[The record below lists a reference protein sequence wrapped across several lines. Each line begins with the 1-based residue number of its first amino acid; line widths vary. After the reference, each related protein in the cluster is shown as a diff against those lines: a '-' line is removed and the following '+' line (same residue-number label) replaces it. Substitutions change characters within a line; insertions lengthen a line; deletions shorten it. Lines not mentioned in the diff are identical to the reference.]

1 VERGEAVSAA
11 FWVWFGIAIYI
22 AAGLGI
28 ALMARRQL
36 GRGVSEFF
44 LANRKVGGFVSAL
57 TYSATTYSAFMM
69 IGLAGLTYLTGVG
82 ALGFELTYL
91 CGMFMMVFFLP
102 RFWLVGKKYGYV
114 SPMELLSDRYQNR
127 GVGATA
133 AILALV
139 FLVPYGAVQLV
150 GVGYLMS
157 GVSGGVIAVGWGIVI
172 AAVCAIA
179 WSSIAGLRSVAW
191 TDAFQA
197 IIMITV
203 SAAVLGVVIN
213 ALGGF
218 GSFFA
223 RLESG
228 VPGLLTVPTAGG
240 SWNINMFIGLALP
253 WLFFLIS
260 NPQVSQRLFIP
271 KSVTAMKQM
280 LGGFLIFGFLYTLIS
295 VLWGFSARL
304 LVPGL
309 ENADLATPTML
320 ALPIIPTAL
329 AIVVMIGITAAAI
342 STIDSILLTL
352 SSVWARDIHKGLIN
366 RKVSERRE
374 LRVGQWVI
382 PIMAVIAF
390 VFAWWAAGIYPF
402 EQAGGAFDR
411 MIAPLSSAA
420 SAGLLMAVPTIF
432 GAFFWKRGT
441 ALGAMISMIAGA
453 TLVLV
458 LQVGGWKPLGWWP
471 GVWGFVVCVPLF
483 IGISLATKPPK
494 DKAEEF
500 IGYLKV
506 ALKKGR
512 FI

>member
-1 VERGEAVSAA
+1 VSAT

-22 AAGLGI
+22 IAGLVI
-28 ALMARRQL
+28 AVMARRRL
-36 GRGVSEFF
+36 GAGVSEFF

-69 IGLAGLTYLTGVG
+69 IGLAGLTYMSGVG

-102 RFWLVGKKYGYV
+102 RFWLVGRKYGYV
-114 SPMELLSDRYQNR
+114 SPMELLSDRYQSR
-127 GVGATA
+127 WVGATT

-139 FLVPYGAVQLV
+139 FLVPYGAVQLM
-150 GVGYLMS
+150 GVGYLMNGIS
-157 GVSGGVIAVGWGIVI
+157 QGAIPVVAGIIIAV
-172 AAVCAIA
+172 VCAIA
-179 WSSIAGLRSVAW
+179 WSNIAGMRSVAW

-197 IIMITV
+197 LVMIVT
-203 SAAVLGVVIN
+203 SAAILGVVVA

-218 GSFFA
+218 GSFFGK
-223 RLESG
+223 LEAAS
-228 VPGLLTVPTAGG
+228 PGLLTVPTAKGAF
-240 SWNINMFIGLALP
+240 SINMFIGLALP

-280 LGGFLIFGFLYTLIS
+280 LGGFLVFGFIYTLIS
-295 VLWGFSARL
+295 VLWGFGATL

-309 ENADLATPTML
+309 ENADLAAPTLL
-320 ALPIIPTAL
+320 ALPLIPMGL

-366 RKVSERRE
+366 PKVSEVGE

-382 PIMAVIAF
+382 PIMAIIAF
-390 VFAWWAAGIYPF
+390 VFAWWAAGKT
-402 EQAGGAFDR
+402 GLAF

-432 GAFFWKRGT
+432 GAFFWKRAT
-441 ALGAMISMIAGA
+441 ATGAIISCIVGA
-453 TLVLV
+453 IVVL
-458 LQVGGWKPLGWWP
+458 LFQVTGWKPLGWWP
-471 GVWGFVVCVPLF
+471 GTWGFIVCVILF
-483 IGISLATKPPK
+483 VGVSLATKPPG

-500 IGYLKV
+500 ISYLRG
-506 ALKKGR
+506 ALAKGN

>member
-1 VERGEAVSAA
+1 MSAA
-11 FWVWFGIAIYI
+11 FWVWFGIAVYI

-28 ALMARRQL
+28 ALMARRRL
-36 GRGVSEFF
+36 GGGVSEFF
-44 LANRKVGGFVSAL
+44 LASRKVGGFVSAL

-69 IGLAGLTYLTGVG
+69 IGLAGLTYRSGVG

-139 FLVPYGAVQLV
+139 FLVPYGAIQLM
-150 GVGYLMS
+150 GVGYLMNGIS
-157 GVSGGVIAVGWGIVI
+157 QGVIPVI
-172 AAVCAIA
+172 AGIIIAVVCAIA

-203 SAAVLGVVIN
+203 SAAVLGVVIH

-218 GSFFA
+218 GSFFD
-223 RLESG
+223 RLESA

-240 SWNINMFIGLALP
+240 AFSINMFIGLALP

-280 LGGFLIFGFLYTLIS
+280 LGGFLIFGFIYTLIS
-295 VLWGFSARL
+295 VLWGFSATL

-309 ENADLATPTML
+309 ENPDLATPTL
-320 ALPIIPTAL
+320 LTLPIIPTGL
-329 AIVVMIGITAAAI
+329 AIMVMIGITAAAI

-352 SSVWARDIHKGLIN
+352 SSVWARDIHRGLIN
-366 RKVSERRE
+366 PRVSEKGQ

-390 VFAWWAAGIYPF
+390 LFAWWVA
-402 EQAGGAFDR
+402 EQPGGSLEL
-411 MIAPLSSAA
+411 MISPLASAA

-441 ALGAMISMIAGA
+441 AFGAMISMVVGA
-453 TLVLV
+453 IIVLV
-458 LQVGGWKPLGWWP
+458 FQVTGWKPLGWWP

-483 IGISLATKPPK
+483 IGISLATKPPRNR
-494 DKAEEF
+494 AEEF
-500 IGYLKV
+500 IGYLKG

>member
-1 VERGEAVSAA
+1 MSAA

-22 AAGLGI
+22 AAGLAI
-28 ALMARRQL
+28 AIMARRQL
-36 GRGVSEFF
+36 GAGVSEFF
-44 LANRKVGGFVSAL
+44 LANRKLGGFLSAM

-69 IGLAGLTYLTGVG
+69 IGLAGLTYFHGVG

-114 SPMELLSDRYQNR
+114 SPIELLSDRYQNR

-139 FLVPYGAVQLV
+139 FLVPYGAAQLV
-150 GVGYLMS
+150 GIGFLMN
-157 GVSGGVIAVGWGIVI
+157 GVSGGVIPVVVGIIIAV
-172 AAVCAIA
+172 VCAIA

-203 SAAVLGVVIN
+203 SAAVLGVVVN

-218 GSFFA
+218 GEFFSK
-223 RLESG
+223 LESS
-228 VPGLLTVPTAGG
+228 VPELLTVPTAGG
-240 SWNINMFIGLALP
+240 SWNLNMFIGYSLP

-280 LGGFLIFGFLYTLIS
+280 LGGFLIFGFIYTLIS
-295 VLWGFSARL
+295 VLWGFSATL
-304 LVPGL
+304 LVPGVEKQGL
-309 ENADLATPTML
+309 VTPTL
-320 ALPIIPTAL
+320 LSSSVIPTAL
-329 AIVVMIGITAAAI
+329 AIIVMIGITAAAI

-366 RKVSERRE
+366 REVSAKGE

-390 VFAWWAAGIYPF
+390 LFAWWVAEQPGNIF
-402 EQAGGAFDR
+402 ELT
-411 MIAPLSSAA
+411 ITSLSVAA

-432 GAFFWKRGT
+432 GTFFWKRGT
-441 ALGAMISMIAGA
+441 AIGAMVSMIAGA
-453 TLVLV
+453 IIVLV
-458 LQVGGWKPLGWWP
+458 LQLGGWKPLGWWP
-471 GVWGFVVCVPLF
+471 GVWGFIVCVPLF
-483 IGISLATKPPK
+483 IIVSLATKPPRE
-494 DKAEEF
+494 KAEEF
-500 IGYLKV
+500 IGYLRG

>member
-1 VERGEAVSAA
+1 MSAA

-22 AAGLGI
+22 AVGLAI
-28 ALMARRQL
+28 AIIARRQL
-36 GRGVSEFF
+36 GAGMSEFF
-44 LANRKVGGFVSAL
+44 LANRRLGGFISAL

-69 IGLAGLTYLTGVG
+69 IGLAGLTYFSGVG

-114 SPMELLSDRYQNR
+114 SPMELLSDRYQSK

-139 FLVPYGAVQLV
+139 FLVPYGAVQLM
-150 GVGYLMS
+150 GVGYLMNGIS
-157 GVSGGVIAVGWGIVI
+157 QGVIPVVAGIIIAV
-172 AAVCAIA
+172 VCAIA

-197 IIMITV
+197 LIMIVV
-203 SAAVLGVVIN
+203 SAAVLGVVVA

-218 GSFFA
+218 GSFFGK
-223 RLESG
+223 LESA
-228 VPGLLTVPTAGG
+228 VPGLLTVPAAKGA
-240 SWNINMFIGLALP
+240 WNINMFIGLALP

-280 LGGFLIFGFLYTLIS
+280 LGGFLIFGFLYTLVS
-295 VLWGFSARL
+295 VLWGFSATL

-309 ENADLATPTML
+309 EKGDLATPTLL
-320 ALPIIPTAL
+320 ALPIIPMGL
-329 AIVVMIGITAAAI
+329 AIIVMIGITAAAI

-366 RKVSERRE
+366 PKISEAGE

-382 PIMAVIAF
+382 PIMAIIAF
-390 VFAWWAAGIYPF
+390 VFAWWAAGKT
-402 EQAGGAFDR
+402 GLAF
-411 MIAPLSSAA
+411 MIAPLSAAA

-432 GAFFWKRGT
+432 GAFFWKRAT
-441 ALGAMISMIAGA
+441 ATGAIVSCIVGA
-453 TLVLV
+453 IVVL
-458 LQVGGWKPLGWWP
+458 LFQITGWKPLGWWP
-471 GVWGFVVCVPLF
+471 GVWGFIVCVVLF
-483 IGISLATKPPK
+483 IGVSLATKPPK
-494 DKAEEF
+494 EKAEEF
-500 IGYLKV
+500 IGYLRE
-506 ALKKGR
+506 ALAKGK

>member
-1 VERGEAVSAA
+1 MSTT

-22 AAGLGI
+22 AVGLAI
-28 ALMARRQL
+28 AVMARRGL
-36 GRGVSEFF
+36 GAGMSEFF

-69 IGLAGLTYLTGVG
+69 IGLAGLTYLSGVG

-102 RFWLVGKKYGYV
+102 RFWLVGRKYGYV
-114 SPMELLSDRYQNR
+114 SPMELLSDRYQSK

-139 FLVPYGAVQLV
+139 FLVPYSAVQLM
-150 GVGYLMS
+150 GVGYLVNGIS
-157 GVSGGVIAVGWGIVI
+157 QGAIPVVAGIIIAVF
-172 AAVCAIA
+172 CAIA
-179 WSSIAGLRSVAW
+179 WSNIAGLRSVAW

-197 IIMITV
+197 LIMIGT
-203 SAAVLGVVIN
+203 SAAVLGFVV
-213 ALGGF
+213 ALLGGF
-218 GSFFA
+218 GSFFGK
-223 RLESG
+223 LESAA
-228 VPGLLTVPTAGG
+228 PGLLTVPTAKGA
-240 SWNINMFIGLALP
+240 WNINMFIGLALP

-280 LGGFLIFGFLYTLIS
+280 VGGFLIFGFIYTLIS
-295 VLWGFSARL
+295 VLWGFSTTL

-309 ENADLATPTML
+309 EKPDLATPTLL
-320 ALPIIPTAL
+320 ALPIIPMGL
-329 AIVVMIGITAAAI
+329 AIIVMIGITAAAI

-366 RKVSERRE
+366 PKVSEAGE

-382 PIMAVIAF
+382 PIMAIIAF
-390 VFAWWAAGIYPF
+390 VFAWWAAGKT
-402 EQAGGAFDR
+402 GLAF

-432 GAFFWKRGT
+432 GAFFWKRAT
-441 ALGAMISMIAGA
+441 ASGAMVSCIVGA
-453 TLVLV
+453 IVVL
-458 LQVGGWKPLGWWP
+458 LFQLTGWKPLGWWP
-471 GVWGFVVCVPLF
+471 GTWGFIVCVILF
-483 IGISLATKPPK
+483 IGVSLATKPPRE
-494 DKAEEF
+494 KAEEF
-500 IGYLKV
+500 IGYLKEKL
-506 ALKKGR
+506 AEGK

>member
-1 VERGEAVSAA
+1 LSAT
-11 FWVWFGIAIYI
+11 FWVWFGIIVYI
-22 AAGLGI
+22 AVGLGI
-28 ALMARRQL
+28 ALMARRRL
-36 GRGVSEFF
+36 GGGVSEFF

-102 RFWLVGKKYGYV
+102 RFWLVGKKFGYV

-139 FLVPYGAVQLV
+139 FLVPYAAVQLM
-150 GVGYLMS
+150 GVGFLMNGIS
-157 GVSGGVIAVGWGIVI
+157 QGAIPVVVGIIIAVL
-172 AAVCAIA
+172 CAIA
-179 WSSIAGLRSVAW
+179 WSNIAGMRSVAW

-203 SAAVLGVVIN
+203 SAAVLGVVVS

-218 GSFFA
+218 GSFFD
-223 RLESG
+223 RLESAS
-228 VPGLLTVPTAGG
+228 PGLLTVPTAGG
-240 SWNINMFIGLALP
+240 SWSINMFIGLALP

-280 LGGFLIFGFLYTLIS
+280 LGGFLIFGFIYTLIS
-295 VLWGFSARL
+295 VLWGFSATL
-304 LVPGL
+304 LVPGV
-309 ENADLATPTML
+309 ENADKVTPALLAS
-320 ALPIIPTAL
+320 PIIPTGL
-329 AIVVMIGITAAAI
+329 AIIVMIGITAAAI

-366 RKVSERRE
+366 SRVSEKRE
-374 LRVGQWVI
+374 LKIGQWVI
-382 PIMAVIAF
+382 PIMAIIAF
-390 VFAWWAAGIYPF
+390 LFAWWAA
-402 EQAGGAFDR
+402 EQPGNILEFT
-411 MIAPLSSAA
+411 IAPLSAAA

-432 GAFFWKRGT
+432 GAFFWKRAT
-441 ALGAMISMIAGA
+441 ATGAIVSCIVGAVVVLILQILSYPQVLG
-453 TLVLV
+453 
-458 LQVGGWKPLGWWP
+458 WRPLGWWP
-471 GVWGFVVCVPLF
+471 GTWGFVVCVPLF
-483 IGISLATKPPK
+483 IGISLATKPPR

-500 IGYLKV
+500 IGYLKG

>member
-1 VERGEAVSAA
+1 MTAT
-11 FWVWFGIAIYI
+11 FWVWFGIAVYI
-22 AAGLGI
+22 AAGLAT
-28 ALMARRQL
+28 ALGARRRL
-36 GRGVSEFF
+36 GVGVSEFF
-44 LANRKVGGFVSAL
+44 LANRKVGGFISAL

-69 IGLAGLTYLTGVG
+69 VGLAGLTYLTGVG

-114 SPMELLSDRYQNR
+114 SPMELLSDRYQNK
-127 GVGATA
+127 GVGATT

-139 FLVPYGAVQLV
+139 FLVPYGAVQLM
-150 GVGYLMS
+150 GVGYLMN
-157 GVSGGVIAVGWGIVI
+157 GISGGAIAVGWGIVI

-197 IIMITV
+197 IIMIVV

-218 GSFFA
+218 GSFFD
-223 RLESG
+223 RLESA

-240 SWNINMFIGLALP
+240 AWNINMFIGLALP

-280 LGGFLIFGFLYTLIS
+280 LGGFLIFGFIYTLIS

-309 ENADLATPTML
+309 ENADLATPTL
-320 ALPIIPTAL
+320 LTQSIIPTGL

-366 RKVSERRE
+366 RKVSEKRE

-390 VFAWWAAGIYPF
+390 VFAWWAAGLAPF
-402 EQAGGAFDR
+402 EEAGGAFNR

-432 GAFFWKRGT
+432 GAFFWKRAT
-441 ALGAMISMIAGA
+441 ALGAMVSCITGA
-453 TLVLV
+453 IVVLIFQITG
-458 LQVGGWKPLGWWP
+458 LKPLGWWP
-471 GVWGFVVCVPLF
+471 GTWGFIACAVLF
-483 IGISLATKPPK
+483 VGVSLSTRPPK
-494 DKAEEF
+494 EKAEEF
-500 IGYLKV
+500 IGYLRE
-506 ALKKGR
+506 ALKKGN